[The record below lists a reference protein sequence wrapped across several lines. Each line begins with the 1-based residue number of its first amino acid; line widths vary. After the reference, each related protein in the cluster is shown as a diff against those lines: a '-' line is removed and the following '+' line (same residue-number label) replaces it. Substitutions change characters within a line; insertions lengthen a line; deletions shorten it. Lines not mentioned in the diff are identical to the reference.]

1 MRERF
6 SSASPEVYLVGS
18 VAISIAIA
26 AVVSRIPALAF
37 GGFLQMVIVLII
49 SDVVLYV
56 LMKLGVFKAP
66 RDRTT

>member
-6 SSASPEVYLVGS
+6 SSASPELYLVGS

-26 AVVSRIPALAF
+26 AIVSRIPALAF
-37 GGFLQMVIVLII
+37 GGFRQMVIVLVI